1 MRCSLRRVREGL
13 CRSLLVVGLL
23 LAAGACGS
31 GNDTLT
37 FTIVFDEAQN
47 LKTGQAVT
55 YKDIKIGDVTSVDLG
70 SSGNVKVKVS
80 IQPKYRDQIYKE
92 AWFSVEKP
100 GGMLDLSGERVV
112 AVDDRNVA
120 EKTPIE
126 DGAIIDGY
134 DGWTD
139 QLPERLDR
147 LGDLTTEAASSL
159 RGTLNDA
166 MESYRNSPEAQ
177 AFVESMKDFAGKAGS
192 MAQEEFQNF
201 ARDQMPKIEEKA
213 RSLREK
219 LEEEGKSEKAKE
231 FWDRFKKWK
240 ESVQNSSSET
250 SDSSR

>member
-1 MRCSLRRVREGL
+1 M
-13 CRSLLVVGLL
+13 
-23 LAAGACGS
+23 
-31 GNDTLT
+31 
-37 FTIVFDEAQN
+37 
-47 LKTGQAVT
+47 T
-55 YKDIKIGDVTSVDLG
+55 YKDIKIGEVTSVDLD
-70 SSGNVKVKVS
+70 SSGNVKVTVS
-80 IQPKYRDQIYKE
+80 IQSKYQDQIYKE
-92 AWFSVEKP
+92 AWFSVDKP

-112 AVDDRNVA
+112 AVEDRNVA

-139 QLPERLDR
+139 QLPERLDQ
-147 LGDLTTEAASSL
+147 LGDLTKEAAASL
-159 RGTLNDA
+159 RGTLNEA

-219 LEEEGKSEKAKE
+219 LDEEGKSKKAKE
-231 FWDRFKKWK
+231 FWERFQKWK
-240 ESVQNSSSET
+240 ESLRESDSPESSSTAEE
-250 SDSSR
+250 

>member
-1 MRCSLRRVREGL
+1 MRCSLRRVREEL
-13 CRSLLVVGLL
+13 CRSLFVVGLL
-23 LAAGACGS
+23 LASGACGS

-47 LKTGQAVT
+47 LKAGQAVT
-55 YKDIKIGDVTSVDLG
+55 YKDIEIGEVNSVDLG

-177 AFVESMKDFAGKAGS
+177 AFVESMKDFAEKAGS

-219 LEEEGKSEKAKE
+219 LKGEGKSEKAKE
-231 FWDRFKKWK
+231 FWERFQKWK
-240 ESVQNSSSET
+240 ESLRE
-250 SDSSR
+250 SDSST